1 MESIQPEQAAVF
13 LQIML
18 PAIKNEHRVTKKV
31 IEAIPVDR
39 GDYRPD
45 PVSKSAFEL
54 AWHIA
59 HAENRFYEAVV
70 NGEFNFDRSER
81 PESIRNSG
89 DVARWYA
96 EAFDKTF
103 NRLTQLSGEQLAK
116 IVDFRGL
123 LQLPA
128 VVYLRLGSSHS
139 IHHRG
144 QLSMYLR
151 PMGAKVPSIYGESY
165 DDAQARKAAQAQTS
179 TA

>member
-1 MESIQPEQAAVF
+1 MQPEHAAVF

-18 PAIKNEHRVTKKV
+18 PAIKNEHRITKKV
-31 IEAIPVDR
+31 IETIPADR

-45 PVSKSAFEL
+45 PISKSALEL

-59 HAENRFYEAVV
+59 SAENRFYEAVV
-70 NGEFNFDRSER
+70 DGQFNFAGSER
-81 PESIRNSG
+81 PESIRTST
-89 DVARWYA
+89 DIARWY
-96 EAFDKTF
+96 EETFDQNF

-116 IVDFRGL
+116 TVDFRGL

-144 QLSMYLR
+144 QLSTYLR

-165 DDAQARKAAQAQTS
+165 DDAQARKAAQAQMS